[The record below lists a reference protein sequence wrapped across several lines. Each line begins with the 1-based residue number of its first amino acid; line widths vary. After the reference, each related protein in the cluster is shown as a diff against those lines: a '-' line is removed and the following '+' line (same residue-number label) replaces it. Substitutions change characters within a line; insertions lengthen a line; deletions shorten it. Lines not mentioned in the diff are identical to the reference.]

1 MMMDQAGDTM
11 GQLKLLNMTFFKSQE
26 KRRARGVRGERIKPH
41 FFKSRL
47 AAVIAHHILPSVKEQ
62 IQSCFQPVYPMLLS
76 HCRKIDLESEMSI
89 NNEEK

>member
-26 KRRARGVRGERIKPH
+26 KRRARRGRGERIKPH

-47 AAVIAHHILPSVKEQ
+47 AAVIVHHVLP
-62 IQSCFQPVYPMLLS
+62 
-76 HCRKIDLESEMSI
+76 
-89 NNEEK
+89 